1 MIRLIRAEVFEE
13 FRARRDAGEEPLAT
27 GYRVLHVEQQGR
39 DAIALLCRRTS
50 PVAPPV
56 IYELRLRKDAN
67 GWAVA
72 GETVTPWPGVMG
84 GSFLPPR
91 KARSELRDPARL
103 HRGLHSAGEAVGRAG
118 DVRLDPPA
126 VLPAVAGHVT
136 GGLGRYRLCSV
147 NFTGSA

>member
-1 MIRLIRAEVFEE
+1 LRSS
-13 FRARRDAGEEPLAT
+13 ARRDAGEEPLAT
-27 GYRVLHVEQQGR
+27 GHRVLHVEHKRR
-39 DAIALLCRRTS
+39 DAVALLCRRTS

-56 IYELRLRKDAN
+56 VYELRLRKDAN

-72 GETVTPWPGVMG
+72 GETVTPMHEVMG

-103 HRGLHSAGEAVGRAG
+103 YRGLHSASEAVVRAG

-126 VLPAVAGHVT
+126 VLPAVAGHVI
-136 GGLGRYRLCSV
+136 GAIGPLSPSV
-147 NFTGSA
+147 Q